1 MRRFTRLVG
10 ALAGLAWLVGAG
22 AAAAQDYPTKTIR
35 IISWSSVGG
44 GGDVFGRQLAEP
56 LSRLAKV
63 PVVVVN
69 RPGGGGAVA
78 MEYTSTQ
85 PADGY
90 TLLVATASGVVTPH
104 VAGTRLS
111 IADFKAV
118 SRVQTEPE
126 VIGVRADSPW
136 KSVVDLVKAAKAKP
150 GSVKVGGAF
159 LGTLDSLVAY
169 QVLTMNGLPF
179 EYVPFDGG
187 GEVMTALLGGHVHA
201 ILGNPSEMAGQIDA
215 GKVRLLGAAALDRVD
230 AFPTVPT
237 LIEQGMQIV
246 GEQWRGIVAP
256 RDTPDAVVKKLDA
269 LIREAMKDPAF
280 QKWQKDARMSNG
292 YQGPADYQRTVA
304 REFKLYGD
312 IVAKMG
318 AGKK

>member
-1 MRRFTRLVG
+1 MRRFTRVVG
-10 ALAGLAWLVGAG
+10 ALAALAWLVTAG
-22 AAAAQDYPTKTIR
+22 AAGAQEFPNKTIR

-44 GGDVFGRQLAEP
+44 GGDVFARQLAEP
-56 LSRLAKV
+56 LSRVAKV

-78 MEYTSTQ
+78 MEYTASQ

-104 VAGTRLS
+104 VAGSRLS
-111 IADFKAV
+111 VADFKAV

-136 KSVVDLVKAAKAKP
+136 KSVLDLVRDAKAKP
-150 GSVKVGGAF
+150 GSIKLGGAF

-169 QVLTMNGLPF
+169 QVLTLNGLPF

-187 GEVMTALLGGHVHA
+187 GEVMTALLGGHVQA
-201 ILGNPSEMAGQIDA
+201 ILGNPSEMAGQVDA
-215 GKVRLLGAAALDRVD
+215 GKVRLIGAASLERVE
-230 AFPTVPT
+230 AFPDVPT
-237 LIEQGMQIV
+237 LLEQGMEIV

-256 RDTPDAVVKKLDA
+256 KDTPDEIVQKLDA
-269 LIREAMKDPAF
+269 LVREAIEDPGF
-280 QKWQKDARMSNG
+280 QKWQRDARMSPG
-292 YQGPADYQRTVA
+292 YQGPAQYQRTIA
-304 REFKLYGD
+304 REFKLYGEL
-312 IVAKMG
+312 VAKMG
-318 AGKK
+318 VRKK